1 MTTRTSTFGPAEDA
15 AGHGTAT
22 TAPPARTRRVVDAP
36 VRMFHALFALSFLGA
51 YLTAES
57 ERWRALH
64 VTLGYTLAGLLAFR
78 VVYGLIGPRPAG
90 LALLWRKLGGARAW
104 WGSMRAGLAERRLG
118 TLPWRQGQN
127 LLMALA
133 VFSLIVLAL
142 PLTLSGI
149 AGYNEWGGSR
159 AADALEELHEFFGNA
174 MLAVVLVHVSLVAL
188 LSVLRRRN
196 MALPMLTGRV
206 VGAGPDLVP
215 RPRAGLAALVLGA
228 VLAFGA
234 WQWQSTPQG
243 LLPGAGAEQPT
254 DIKASSGKQARP
266 GRPARRGH
274 DDDD

>member
-1 MTTRTSTFGPAEDA
+1 MTTRTSTFGPPEDA

-22 TAPPARTRRVVDAP
+22 TASPPRTRRVVDAP

-159 AADALEELHEFFGNA
+159 AGDALEELHEFFGNA